1 MLTFLVVIGASFAIM
16 ASILTGMVSS
26 TLYQQRTR
34 QATRSLEQLASSAAP
49 FLASAQM
56 DSLSEL
62 LTAQAG
68 ELGGRLLAVDMD
80 GKVQADTFGARSGQR
95 LSIPETVAVLLHGE
109 KSAFG
114 IHRVDLES
122 GVSYVAVAS
131 AVMEVS
137 GKTLGVL
144 VLSLPVDELQ
154 TALETVKRQL
164 MTVFLIVAGAA
175 MAAALMLSGMLT
187 RPVKALTQTIRRM
200 GKGDLS
206 ARVNVRTSGELR
218 ELAESYNAMAEQ
230 IEHLDKSRSQFVA
243 NASHELKTPLATMKL
258 LLENMLYQP
267 DMPQELRTEFMQ
279 DINHEI
285 DRLSGI
291 ITDLLTLTQMDS
303 HSSHLRVTKVDLSA
317 LTEETVHTLQ
327 IAAEQ
332 KGQTLTADIAPGITL
347 EGDSGKLMQIFYNLT
362 DNAIKYTPENGISP
376 CGLRKAA
383 QTCCSPS
390 QTTASASRRK
400 TRSTFSSAS
409 TASIRRVPARR
420 AERGWGF
427 PSSGSWRR
435 CTAARSA
442 CHPSR
447 GRARRSPSP
456 CRWMQSEVKRHE
468 AASVDFASAPADD
481 DADGLYTVRKFDGS
495 ALRDCRAAGG
505 RNPPRGWRRCG
516 SDRHIRPHLVSLWR
530 RTNAGGGAADGF
542 AIAE

>member
-56 DSLSEL
+56 DGLSEL

-95 LSIPETVAVLLHGE
+95 LSIPETVAVRYS
-109 KSAFG
+109 SAFG
-114 IHRVDLES
+114 IHRVDSES
-122 GVSYVAVAS
+122 GAAYVAVAS
-131 AVMEVS
+131 AAMEQS
-137 GKTLGVL
+137 GETLGVL

-164 MTVFLIVAGAA
+164 MTVFLIIAGAA

-206 ARVNVRTSGELR
+206 ARVNVRTSGELK

-303 HSSHLRVTKVDLSA
+303 HSSPLRVTKVDLSA

-327 IAAEQ
+327 IAAEK

-347 EGDSGKLMQIFYNLT
+347 DGDSGKLMQIFYNLT
-362 DNAIKYTPENGISP
+362 DNAIKYTPENGHIAVR
-376 CGLRKAA
+376 LA
-383 QTCCSPS
+383 QSGANVLFAVTDDGIGIPEED
-390 QTTASASRRK
+390 QKHIFER
-400 TRSTFSSAS
+400 FY
-409 TASIRRVPARR
+409 RVDK
-420 AERGWGF
+420 
-427 PSSGSWRR
+427 
-435 CTAARSA
+435 ARSRA
-442 CHPSR
+442 TGGTGLGLSIVRQLAAMHGGTVSVSSQPGQGATFTVTLPMDAKR
-447 GRARRSPSP
+447 GEKA
-456 CRWMQSEVKRHE
+456 
-468 AASVDFASAPADD
+468 
-481 DADGLYTVRKFDGS
+481 
-495 ALRDCRAAGG
+495 
-505 RNPPRGWRRCG
+505 
-516 SDRHIRPHLVSLWR
+516 
-530 RTNAGGGAADGF
+530 
-542 AIAE
+542 

>member
-114 IHRVDLES
+114 IHRVDSES

-131 AVMEVS
+131 AAMEQS
-137 GKTLGVL
+137 GETLGAL

-154 TALETVKRQL
+154 SALETVKRQL

-206 ARVNVRTSGELR
+206 ARVNVRTSGELK

-258 LLENMLYQP
+258 LLENM
-267 DMPQELRTEFMQ
+267 Q

-303 HSSHLRVTKVDLSA
+303 HSSPLRVTKVDLSA

-347 EGDSGKLMQIFYNLT
+347 DGDSGKLIQIFYNLT
-362 DNAIKYTPENGISP
+362 DNAIKYTPENGHIAVR
-376 CGLRKAA
+376 LA
-383 QTCCSPS
+383 QSGANVLFAVTDDGIGIPEED
-390 QTTASASRRK
+390 QKHIFER
-400 TRSTFSSAS
+400 FY
-409 TASIRRVPARR
+409 RVDK
-420 AERGWGF
+420 
-427 PSSGSWRR
+427 
-435 CTAARSA
+435 ARSRA
-442 CHPSR
+442 TGGTGLGLSIVRQLAAMHGGTVSVSSQPGQGATFTVTLPMDAKR
-447 GRARRSPSP
+447 GEKA
-456 CRWMQSEVKRHE
+456 
-468 AASVDFASAPADD
+468 
-481 DADGLYTVRKFDGS
+481 
-495 ALRDCRAAGG
+495 
-505 RNPPRGWRRCG
+505 
-516 SDRHIRPHLVSLWR
+516 
-530 RTNAGGGAADGF
+530 
-542 AIAE
+542 

>member
-1 MLTFLVVIGASFAIM
+1 MSLRWQLMLTFLVVIGASFAIM

-114 IHRVDLES
+114 IHRVDSES
-122 GVSYVAVAS
+122 GAAYVAVAS
-131 AVMEVS
+131 AAMEVS
-137 GKTLGVL
+137 GKTLGAL

-154 TALETVKRQL
+154 SALETVKRQL

-206 ARVNVRTSGELR
+206 ARVNVRTSGELK

-267 DMPQELRTEFMQ
+267 DMPQELRTEFM
-279 DINHEI
+279 
-285 DRLSGI
+285 
-291 ITDLLTLTQMDS
+291 
-303 HSSHLRVTKVDLSA
+303 K
-317 LTEETVHTLQ
+317 
-327 IAAEQ
+327 
-332 KGQTLTADIAPGITL
+332 
-347 EGDSGKLMQIFYNLT
+347 
-362 DNAIKYTPENGISP
+362 
-376 CGLRKAA
+376 
-383 QTCCSPS
+383 
-390 QTTASASRRK
+390 
-400 TRSTFSSAS
+400 S
-409 TASIRRVPARR
+409 TA
-420 AERGWGF
+420 
-427 PSSGSWRR
+427 
-435 CTAARSA
+435 
-442 CHPSR
+442 
-447 GRARRSPSP
+447 
-456 CRWMQSEVKRHE
+456 
-468 AASVDFASAPADD
+468 
-481 DADGLYTVRKFDGS
+481 
-495 ALRDCRAAGG
+495 
-505 RNPPRGWRRCG
+505 
-516 SDRHIRPHLVSLWR
+516 
-530 RTNAGGGAADGF
+530 
-542 AIAE
+542 

>member
-114 IHRVDLES
+114 IHRVDSES
-122 GVSYVAVAS
+122 GAAYVAVAS

-154 TALETVKRQL
+154 TALETVEKQL
-164 MTVFLIVAGAA
+164 MTVFLIIAGAA

-206 ARVNVRTSGELR
+206 ARVNVRTSGELK

-303 HSSHLRVTKVDLSA
+303 HSSPLARDKSRFVRTDGGNRAYTANRRREEGTDAYRRHCARHHPRRRFRQADADL
-317 LTEETVHTLQ
+317 LQLDGQRHQVHAGKRAYRR
-327 IAAEQ
+327 AACA
-332 KGQTLTADIAPGITL
+332 K
-347 EGDSGKLMQIFYNLT
+347 
-362 DNAIKYTPENGISP
+362 
-376 CGLRKAA
+376 
-383 QTCCSPS
+383 
-390 QTTASASRRK
+390 RRK
-400 TRSTFSSAS
+400 RAV
-409 TASIRRVPARR
+409 RRHRR
-420 AERGWGF
+420 RH
-427 PSSGSWRR
+427 R
-435 CTAARSA
+435 
-442 CHPSR
+442 HP
-447 GRARRSPSP
+447 
-456 CRWMQSEVKRHE
+456 
-468 AASVDFASAPADD
+468 
-481 DADGLYTVRKFDGS
+481 
-495 ALRDCRAAGG
+495 GG
-505 RNPPRGWRRCG
+505 RPEAHFRALLPRR
-516 SDRHIRPHLVSLWR
+516 
-530 RTNAGGGAADGF
+530 
-542 AIAE
+542 

>member
-56 DSLSEL
+56 DGLSEL
-62 LTAQAG
+62 LNAQAG

-114 IHRVDLES
+114 IHRVDSES

-137 GKTLGVL
+137 GKTLGTL

-187 RPVKALTQTIRRM
+187 RP

-206 ARVNVRTSGELR
+206 ARVNVRTSGELK

-303 HSSHLRVTKVDLSA
+303 HSSPLRVTKVDLSA

-327 IAAEQ
+327 IAAEK

-347 EGDSGKLMQIFYNLT
+347 DGDSGKLMQIFYNLT
-362 DNAIKYTPENGISP
+362 DNAIKYTPENGHIAVR
-376 CGLRKAA
+376 LA
-383 QTCCSPS
+383 QSGANVLFAVTDDGIGIPEED
-390 QTTASASRRK
+390 QKHIFER
-400 TRSTFSSAS
+400 FY
-409 TASIRRVPARR
+409 RVDK
-420 AERGWGF
+420 
-427 PSSGSWRR
+427 
-435 CTAARSA
+435 ARSRA
-442 CHPSR
+442 TGGTGLGLSIVRQLAAMHGGTVSVSSQPGQGATFTVTLPMDAKR
-447 GRARRSPSP
+447 GEKA
-456 CRWMQSEVKRHE
+456 
-468 AASVDFASAPADD
+468 
-481 DADGLYTVRKFDGS
+481 
-495 ALRDCRAAGG
+495 
-505 RNPPRGWRRCG
+505 
-516 SDRHIRPHLVSLWR
+516 
-530 RTNAGGGAADGF
+530 
-542 AIAE
+542 

>member
-1 MLTFLVVIGASFAIM
+1 MSLRWKLMLTFLVVIGASFAIM

-114 IHRVDLES
+114 IHRVDSES

-131 AVMEVS
+131 AAMEQS
-137 GKTLGVL
+137 GETLGAL

-175 MAAALMLSGMLT
+175 MAAALMLSLQREPNPADISGMLT

-206 ARVNVRTSGELR
+206 ARVNVRTSGELK

-303 HSSHLRVTKVDLSA
+303 HSSPLRVTKVDLSA

-347 EGDSGKLMQIFYNLT
+347 DGDSGKLMQIFYNLT
-362 DNAIKYTPENGISP
+362 DNAIKYTPENGHIAVR
-376 CGLRKAA
+376 LA
-383 QTCCSPS
+383 QSGANVLFAVTDDGIGIPEED
-390 QTTASASRRK
+390 QKHIFER
-400 TRSTFSSAS
+400 FY
-409 TASIRRVPARR
+409 RVDK
-420 AERGWGF
+420 
-427 PSSGSWRR
+427 
-435 CTAARSA
+435 ARSRA
-442 CHPSR
+442 TGGTGLGLSIVRQLAAMHGGTVSVSSQPGQGATFTVTLPMDAKR
-447 GRARRSPSP
+447 GEKA
-456 CRWMQSEVKRHE
+456 
-468 AASVDFASAPADD
+468 
-481 DADGLYTVRKFDGS
+481 
-495 ALRDCRAAGG
+495 
-505 RNPPRGWRRCG
+505 
-516 SDRHIRPHLVSLWR
+516 
-530 RTNAGGGAADGF
+530 
-542 AIAE
+542 

>member
-1 MLTFLVVIGASFAIM
+1 MSLRWKLMLTFLVVIGASFAIM

-56 DSLSEL
+56 DGLSEL

-68 ELGGRLLAVDMD
+68 ELGGRLLAVDAD

-114 IHRVDLES
+114 IHRVDSES
-122 GVSYVAVAS
+122 GAAYVAVAS
-131 AVMEVS
+131 AAMAQS
-137 GKTLGVL
+137 GETLGVL

-154 TALETVKRQL
+154 TALETVEKQL
-164 MTVFLIVAGAA
+164 MTVFLIIAGAA

-206 ARVNVRTSGELR
+206 ARVNV
-218 ELAESYNAMAEQ
+218 
-230 IEHLDKSRSQFVA
+230 DKSRSQFVA

-303 HSSHLRVTKVDLSA
+303 HSSPLRVTKVDLSA

-332 KGQTLTADIAPGITL
+332 KKQTLTADIAPGITL
-347 EGDSGKLMQIFYNLT
+347 DGDSGKLMQIFYNLT
-362 DNAIKYTPENGISP
+362 DNAIKYTPENGHIAVR
-376 CGLRKAA
+376 LA
-383 QTCCSPS
+383 QSGANVLFTVTDDGIGIPEED
-390 QTTASASRRK
+390 QKHIFER
-400 TRSTFSSAS
+400 FY
-409 TASIRRVPARR
+409 RVDK
-420 AERGWGF
+420 
-427 PSSGSWRR
+427 
-435 CTAARSA
+435 ARSRA
-442 CHPSR
+442 TGGTGLGLSIVRQLAAMHGGTVSVSSQPGQGATFTVTLPMDAKR
-447 GRARRSPSP
+447 GEKA
-456 CRWMQSEVKRHE
+456 
-468 AASVDFASAPADD
+468 
-481 DADGLYTVRKFDGS
+481 
-495 ALRDCRAAGG
+495 
-505 RNPPRGWRRCG
+505 
-516 SDRHIRPHLVSLWR
+516 
-530 RTNAGGGAADGF
+530 
-542 AIAE
+542 

>member
-1 MLTFLVVIGASFAIM
+1 MSLRWKLMLTFLVVIGASFAIM

-34 QATRSLEQLASSAAP
+34 QATRSLEQLASSVAP

-56 DSLSEL
+56 DGLSEL

-114 IHRVDLES
+114 IHRVDSES

-187 RPVKALTQTIRRM
+187 RPVKELTQTIRRM

-206 ARVNVRTSGELR
+206 ARVNVRTSGELK

-303 HSSHLRVTKVDLSA
+303 HSSPLRVTKVDLSA

-327 IAAEQ
+327 IAAEK

-347 EGDSGKLMQIFYNLT
+347 DGDSGKLMQIFYNLT
-362 DNAIKYTPENGISP
+362 DNAIKYTPENGHIAVR
-376 CGLRKAA
+376 LA
-383 QTCCSPS
+383 QSGANVLFAVTDDGIGIPEED
-390 QTTASASRRK
+390 QKHIFER
-400 TRSTFSSAS
+400 FY
-409 TASIRRVPARR
+409 RVDK
-420 AERGWGF
+420 
-427 PSSGSWRR
+427 
-435 CTAARSA
+435 ARSRA
-442 CHPSR
+442 TGGTGLGLSIVRQLAAMHGGTVSVSSQPGQGATFTVTLPMDAKR
-447 GRARRSPSP
+447 GEKA
-456 CRWMQSEVKRHE
+456 
-468 AASVDFASAPADD
+468 
-481 DADGLYTVRKFDGS
+481 
-495 ALRDCRAAGG
+495 
-505 RNPPRGWRRCG
+505 
-516 SDRHIRPHLVSLWR
+516 
-530 RTNAGGGAADGF
+530 
-542 AIAE
+542 